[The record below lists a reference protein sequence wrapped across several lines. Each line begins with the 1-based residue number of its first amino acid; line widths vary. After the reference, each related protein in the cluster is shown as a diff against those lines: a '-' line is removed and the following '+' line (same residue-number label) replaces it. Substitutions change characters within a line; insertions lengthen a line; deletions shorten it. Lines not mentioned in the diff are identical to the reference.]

1 MNSKI
6 ITFSIAMIS
15 LIFLISSLTFA
26 GGQGKNKSKSTP
38 PGWEQGEKTG
48 WKGKDKPPGLTED
61 KIEKKHKAKMN
72 EGDQDEAADIKEKAE
87 KKQKK
92 HKEQYE
98 SEIETEK
105 QKRDAEL
112 ETEKEK
118 LKSRTNKKDS

>member
-1 MNSKI
+1 MNLKI
-6 ITFSIAMIS
+6 LKFAVVMIS
-15 LIFLISSLTFA
+15 SIFLISSLASA
-26 GGQGKNKSKSTP
+26 GGKGKNKNKSTP

-48 WKGKDKPPGLTED
+48 WKGEKKPPGLSEE

-72 EGDQDEAADIKEKAE
+72 KGDQDEAAKVKQKAE

-92 HKEQYE
+92 AKENYE

-105 QKRDAEL
+105 DKRESEL

-118 LKSRTNKKDS
+118 IKDRAKKKEG